1 MFNYRKLNII
11 LGWIVFLTAAV
22 VYLVTLEPTTSLWD
36 CGEFIAS
43 AYKLQVGHP
52 PGAPFFM
59 LMARFFSLFASDPMQ
74 VAKMINAMS
83 ALASAFTVTFLFW
96 TITHLVRKFVTI
108 ENEAYSPAQ
117 IIAILGSGLIGSLA
131 YTFSDTFW
139 FSAVE
144 GEVYASSSLF
154 TALVFW
160 AILKWENEADEKYA
174 NRWIILIAYLM
185 GLSIGI
191 HLLNLL
197 AIPAIV
203 LVYYFRKNA
212 VTPAGILKALVVS
225 VVLLGSVMYMVIPG
239 AVWVA
244 SRFELLFVNSMGMKV
259 NSGVVF
265 YLLLLTVL
273 FIYGINRTLKKKQV
287 ILNTIITGFAVV
299 LLGYSSYAIIVIRSL
314 ANPPMDENNPETV
327 FSLLS
332 FLNREQY
339 GDRPLITGHQFNARP
354 ISTKQ
359 TKPTYTY
366 LDGKFKVTTRK
377 IEYEYDKRFI
387 TFFPRMW
394 SSGTDHVQ
402 VYLDWAGIKESDVYF
417 PRKDANGNVMRD
429 NAGNVLYDRSS
440 PKKAPTFAQNLKFF
454 FKYQVGHMYVRYF
467 LWNFAGRQN
476 DQQGHGGATNGN
488 WISGIDFIDSFMVGT
503 SKNMPEELADDP
515 SRNTYFFLPFLLG
528 LLGLLYHAQ
537 KDIKSFWVVLLLFVL
552 TGLAIVV
559 YLNQTPL
566 QPRERDYAYAGSFYA
581 FAIWIGIG
589 VYGIFDSVGRR
600 LKNTAGALAIV
611 FLCLIAVPGIMAREN
626 WNDHDRSG
634 RYTARDIAR
643 NYLNSCAPNA
653 ILFTNGDNDTFPL
666 WYVQDVEGI
675 RTDVR
680 VVNLMLLNMDWY
692 IDGMKQKAY
701 ESEALPLTLTS
712 EKYLMGTRDYVY
724 VTDRIKQY
732 IDIKELV
739 EFAGSDNPQT
749 KVETQSGHKFNFIPT
764 RKFRLNVDSAIVLAN
779 GTVKPEDADKIV
791 PFIEWDFTRGGL
803 GKSELIVLD
812 FLAHNNWKRPVYY
825 VSTHHEGTLGLENY
839 LQLEGFAYRLVPI
852 FTTAAGQ
859 LNVGRIDSDIL
870 YDNLMNRFEYGRM
883 NEPDVYL
890 DDFHKRTISIVRIRN
905 RFTRLANQLL
915 IEGKTE
921 KAVEVLDRVM
931 ELLPHEK
938 VPFDNYIIQIAD
950 TYFQCGQT
958 EKALAIINK
967 YADSCEQI
975 ASYYINQNSKIVN
988 ECSYE
993 IRYNLQMMQN
1003 LGSTLQKNRQKE
1015 LADSISERLNKLYQQ
1030 YTVKI

>member
-1 MFNYRKLNII
+1 MFNYRKLNIFF
-11 LGWIVFLTAAV
+11 GWFVFLVAAV

-59 LMARFFSLFASDPMQ
+59 LMGRFFSIFAPDPTQ

-83 ALASAFTVTFLFW
+83 ALVSAFTVAFLFW
-96 TITHLVRKFVTI
+96 TITHLVKKFVAV
-108 ENEAYSPAQ
+108 ENEMYTPAQ
-117 IIAILGSGLIGSLA
+117 LIAVIGSGLVGSLA

-160 AILKWENEADEKYA
+160 AILKWENEADKKYA

-185 GLSIGI
+185 GLSIGV

-203 LVYYFRKNA
+203 LVYYFRKNT
-212 VTPAGILKALVVS
+212 VTPAGIAKALIVS
-225 VVLLGSVMYMVIPG
+225 IVLLGSVMYIVIPG
-239 AVWVA
+239 AVWFA
-244 SRFELLFVNSMGMKV
+244 SRFELLFVNNFGMKV

-265 YLLLLTVL
+265 YLILLAGL
-273 FIYGINRTLKKKQV
+273 FIYGIHLTMKKKQV
-287 ILNTIITGFAVV
+287 VLNTILTGLAVI
-299 LLGYSSYAIIVIRSL
+299 LLGYSSYALIVVRSL

-332 FLNREQY
+332 YLNREQY
-339 GDRPLITGHQFNARP
+339 GDRPLFSGQYFNARP
-354 ISTKQ
+354 IRTKE

-366 LDGKFKVTTRK
+366 LDGEFKVTTRK
-377 IEYEYDKRFI
+377 IEYEYDKRFL

-394 SSGTDHVQ
+394 SSGDDHIQ

-417 PRKDANGNVMRD
+417 PRKDANGNILRD
-429 NAGNVLYDRSS
+429 NAGNVLYDRSA
-440 PKKAPTFAQNLKFF
+440 PKKSPSFAQNLKFF

-467 LWNFAGRQN
+467 LWNFVGRQN
-476 DQQGHGGATNGN
+476 DQQGHGGASNGN
-488 WISGIDFIDSFMVGT
+488 WISGIDFIDSFMVGK
-503 SKNMPEELADDP
+503 SKNMPEEMAKNP

-528 LLGLLYHAQ
+528 LLGLLFHLQ
-537 KDIKSFWVVLLLFVL
+537 KDVKNFWVVMFLFVL

-589 VYGIFDSVGRR
+589 VYGIFDSVGKK
-600 LKNTAGALAIV
+600 LKGTAGAFAIV
-611 FLCLIAVPGIMAREN
+611 LLCLVAVPGIMAREN
-626 WNDHDRSG
+626 WDDHDRSG

-666 WYVQDVEGI
+666 WYVQEVEGI

-692 IDGMKQKAY
+692 IDGMKLKAY
-701 ESEALPLTLTS
+701 ESDTLPITISS
-712 EKYLMGTRDYVY
+712 EKYLMGTRDHIY

-739 EFAGSDNPQT
+739 EFASSEKQQT
-749 KVETQSGHKFNFIPT
+749 KVQTQSGHQFNFIPT
-764 RKFRLNVDSAIVLAN
+764 RKFRLPVDSVAVLAN
-779 GTVKPEDADKIV
+779 GTVKPKDAGKIV
-791 PFIEWDFTRGGL
+791 SAIEWDFSRGSI

-812 FLAHNNWKRPVYY
+812 ILAHNNWVRPVYY

-852 FTTAAGQ
+852 YSPAAGQ

-870 YDNLMNRFEYGRM
+870 YENLMNKFEYGRM

-890 DDFHKRTISIVRIRN
+890 DDFHVRTLSIVRLRN
-905 RFTRLANQLL
+905 RFARLASQLL
-915 IEGKTE
+915 AEGKTD

-931 ELLPHEK
+931 ELAPHEK
-938 VPFDNYIIQIAD
+938 VPFDNYVIQIAD

-958 EKALAIINK
+958 EKALAIINS
-967 YADSCEQI
+967 YAEICEQI
-975 ASYYINQNSKIVN
+975 ASYYINQNRKIVN

-1003 LGSTLQKNRQKE
+1003 MGMTLQKNGQKE
-1015 LADSISERLNKLYQQ
+1015 PADKITGRLNELYQQ
-1030 YTVKI
+1030 YTVKL